1 MAEKDDKDVHSH
13 DSDVYS
19 DLEQNSIRSDSLE
32 ESAHSDATTSS
43 SVSSLLDRL
52 RAPTPSMLA
61 RKRKIKLASIIA
73 LLKTIIQWS
82 ELRLLQ
88 AKWVTYKAKW
98 AKLVSKKK
106 KSKIGGKKNKLCQ
119 GLAMSIINQNSSS
132 WDLNTTTFP
141 PLANLPIC

>member
-19 DLEQNSIRSDSLE
+19 DLEQNSIRTL
-32 ESAHSDATTSS
+32 
-43 SVSSLLDRL
+43 
-52 RAPTPSMLA
+52 
-61 RKRKIKLASIIA
+61 A

-98 AKLVSKKK
+98 AKLVSKKEKQNRWEK
-106 KSKIGGKKNKLCQ
+106 KQI
-119 GLAMSIINQNSSS
+119 MSRPSAHTCTLIQ
-132 WDLNTTTFP
+132 
-141 PLANLPIC
+141 

>member
-19 DLEQNSIRSDSLE
+19 DLEQNSIRTL
-32 ESAHSDATTSS
+32 
-43 SVSSLLDRL
+43 
-52 RAPTPSMLA
+52 
-61 RKRKIKLASIIA
+61 A

-98 AKLVSKKK
+98 AKLVSKKEKQNRWEK
-106 KSKIGGKKNKLCQ
+106 KQI
-119 GLAMSIINQNSSS
+119 MSRPNREPIYIFMHNSFVEEHIIESQS
-132 WDLNTTTFP
+132 
-141 PLANLPIC
+141 ACMHCAPIAGFVFYSPAVHS

>member
-19 DLEQNSIRSDSLE
+19 DLEQNSIQTL
-32 ESAHSDATTSS
+32 
-43 SVSSLLDRL
+43 
-52 RAPTPSMLA
+52 
-61 RKRKIKLASIIA
+61 A

-98 AKLVSKKK
+98 AKLVSKKEKQNRWEK
-106 KSKIGGKKNKLCQ
+106 KQI
-119 GLAMSIINQNSSS
+119 MSRPSPNTSQCLHNTSLWNVRTGVMQLSMSSPH
-132 WDLNTTTFP
+132 TP
-141 PLANLPIC
+141 GRG